1 MGIFPCRMA
10 PVATDF
16 ERASTM
22 KARMKLSRR
31 EMIRDVALGF
41 AIVASARR
49 PVLGQR
55 YRSEDFLRK
64 RWTVGFS
71 NASLTNTWRVALR
84 EAIVEAIASSG
95 NIKLLTSDAN
105 DSPAKQVADL
115 EDLLARAVDGLIIG
129 ATTIDVASSIL
140 EQCAAEGVPTVIV
153 DRKVASN
160 RYTTFVSSDNRGMA
174 AKGLGKLL
182 ELVGGRGKIAVVQG
196 IPGAGPAVER
206 NLAYDAL
213 LKAHPGVRA
222 VRQAGD
228 WSRASGQRVTEN
240 ILTANPD
247 LNGIHFD
254 GGEMAVGGIQAL
266 RAAGLSDETI
276 RAGRPFLTWLDGY
289 NGGLKMIKAGLGKF
303 TVLHPPRLHG
313 RESVTALIRIFKGES
328 VPKSILLPAE
338 EISSHNVDKHV
349 ALDKPDD
356 YWVN

>member
-1 MGIFPCRMA
+1 MLRG
-10 PVATDF
+10 
-16 ERASTM
+16 
-22 KARMKLSRR
+22 
-31 EMIRDVALGF
+31 VALGF
-41 AIVASARR
+41 AIAPCAPR

-55 YRSEDFLRK
+55 FRPEEFLRK

-84 EAIVEAIASSG
+84 EAIVQEIAG
-95 NIKLLTSDAN
+95 YANIKLLTTDAN

-115 EDLLARAVDGLIIG
+115 EDLLARGVNGLIIG

-160 RYTTFVSSDNRGMA
+160 RYTTFVSSDNSGMA
-174 AKGLGKLL
+174 ARGLGKLL
-182 ELVGGRGKIAVVQG
+182 ELVGGQGKIAIVQG

-206 NLAYDAL
+206 NAAYDAL
-213 LKAHPGVRA
+213 LKSSPRVKAI
-222 VRQAGD
+222 RQAGD

-240 ILTANPD
+240 IVTANPD
-247 LNGIHFD
+247 LKGIHFD

-266 RAAGLSDETI
+266 RAAGISDEMI
-276 RAGRPFLTWLDGY
+276 RTGRPFLTWLDGY
-289 NGGLKMIKAGLGKF
+289 NGGLKMIKAGLGKH

-313 RESVTALIRIFKGES
+313 RESVRALVRIFKGES
-328 VPKSILLPAE
+328 VPKSILLPVE
-338 EISSHNVDKHV
+338 EVSSHNVDRHV

-356 YWVN
+356 YWAS